1 MGRGAGAALG
11 LGVAILSAPPAR
23 AQPAMMNAVRA
34 QDWPAADALARQS
47 PDPLAAKLAR
57 YLRLLSPGQAAAPEI
72 GAFIAA
78 NPTWPQ
84 LPVLRKRLSESVA
97 AIADDEAA
105 RVVCEAYLPG
115 GDTALLRC
123 AAAEQAAGHA
133 AQAAD
138 LARQAWVAGVANP
151 AAEAAFLQAWG
162 SQIDADTQ
170 WRRFDALIG
179 ANDPAA
185 ARQVDRV
192 DPQRRALAA
201 ARMALRRNDPA
212 ARDTL
217 AAIPAAQRADPVLLL
232 DQARWLRGN
241 NDTAAALALWRT
253 AVAQAE
259 PAAPPDRR
267 AAFWPERD
275 RLARLLLKAGDAD
288 GAYFMAD
295 DAHVS
300 PDQAADALFLG
311 GWIALR
317 KLHDPARATL
327 HFQALGSSSAAVI
340 SQARAYYWLGRA
352 APNDAAAAAAYAK
365 AASYPTSYY
374 GQRAAAKLD
383 GRVAPRIL
391 ALPEPPVAAAAAAS
405 FDAAELVHAA
415 VLLQGWGDAADAR
428 RFLLRQAQST
438 PDLSTDVLTA
448 RRGLALGLPDVAVQA
463 ARLAGR
469 IGTALPHLGW
479 PAPYQPPPGVDAPL
493 ALALMR
499 QESSFDPGVV
509 SGAGA
514 IGLMQL
520 LPGTARQV
528 DAKVTASIGD
538 PAQLT
543 DPATN
548 MRLGVAYL
556 HTLLDQF
563 GGVQPYALAAYNAGP
578 RHVRE
583 WIAGNGDAGRVNDSD
598 AMIDWIEMIPF
609 AETRNYVQRVL
620 ESAEIYR
627 AYAAQ

>member
-1 MGRGAGAALG
+1 MGRIRRAAAG
-11 LGVAILSAPPAR
+11 LGVALLSVSR
-23 AQPAMMNAVRA
+23 AQAQPPVMSAVRA

-47 PDPLAAKLAR
+47 PDPLAEKLVR
-57 YLRLLSPGQAAAPEI
+57 YLRLLSPGQATAPEI
-72 GAFIAA
+72 GAFIAD
-78 NPTWPQ
+78 NPSWPQ
-84 LPVLRKRLSESVA
+84 LPVLRKRLSEAVA
-97 AIADDEAA
+97 AIADDAAA
-105 RVVCEAYLPG
+105 RAVCEDYVPG

-123 AAAEQAAGHA
+123 AAAEQAGGHA
-133 AQAAD
+133 VQAAN
-138 LARQAWVAGVANP
+138 LARQAWVAGVTNP
-151 AAEAAFLQAWG
+151 AAESAFLQIWG
-162 SQIDADTQ
+162 SIIDADTQ
-170 WRRFDALIG
+170 WRRFNALIG
-179 ANDPAA
+179 TNDSAA
-185 ARQVDRV
+185 ARQVGRV
-192 DPQRRALAA
+192 DAQNRTLAA
-201 ARMALRRNDPA
+201 ARLAFRRNDA
-212 ARDTL
+212 AALDRL
-217 AAIPAAQRADPVLLL
+217 AAVAGAQRSDPVLLL

-253 AVAQAE
+253 EVAQAE

-288 GAYFMAD
+288 GAYFIAD

-300 PDQAADALFLG
+300 ADQAADSLFLG

-327 HFQALGSSSAAVI
+327 HFQSLAASSVAVI
-340 SQARAYYWLGRA
+340 TQGRAYYWLGRA
-352 APNDAAAAAAYAK
+352 APNDAAAKVAYAK
-365 AASYPTSYY
+365 AAAFPTSYY
-374 GQRAAAKLD
+374 GQLAAAKLD
-383 GRVAPRIL
+383 GQIAPRIL
-391 ALPEPPVAAAAAAS
+391 ALPEPPVVAAAVTS
-405 FDAAELVHAA
+405 FDRAELVHAA
-415 VLLQGWGDAADAR
+415 VLLQDWGDANDAR
-428 RFLLRQAQST
+428 RFLLRDAQAN

-448 RRGLALGLPDVAVQA
+448 RRGLSLGLPDVAVQA

-479 PAPYQPPPGVDAPL
+479 PAPFLPPPGVDAPL
-493 ALALMR
+493 ALGLMR

-514 IGLMQL
+514 VGLMQL

-528 DAKVTASIGD
+528 DAKVND
-538 PAQLT
+538 PALLT

-548 MRLGVAYL
+548 MRVGVAYL

-583 WIAGNGDAGRVNDSD
+583 WIADNGDAGTANDSD

-620 ESAEIYR
+620 ESAAIYR
-627 AYAAQ
+627 TYAAQ